1 MQISSISITRKYI
14 KLFSLA
20 FIFIVFSGFLP
31 ASPEEGMYPL
41 SELNKIDFKKAG
53 FRISPEDIY
62 NPGSISLV
70 DAMVNLSGC
79 SGSFVSGEGLI
90 ITNHHCAFRA
100 IADASSLEN
109 NYLENGFS
117 SKSREG
123 EIPAAGITAS
133 IIESYSDV
141 SERVLEAITALS
153 GADRKK
159 KLSRVLKEI
168 EKENTNES
176 ASVTASVAEM
186 IPGSSYVLFVYKTL
200 KDIRI
205 VYAPPRSIGEFG
217 GESDNWVWPR
227 HTGDFTFL
235 RAYVSEDGTSEKYDS
250 TNVPFRPK
258 RFLEIDPTGVS
269 ENDLVFIMGY
279 PARTFRHRPSFFLRY
294 QNEYELP
301 LIQKHYAYA
310 IDYMEELSKESDALR
325 LKYASTIKSL
335 ANREK
340 NYRGKLKGIRKLDL
354 ISSKVKEEREL
365 QNFINSDSDLKEKYG
380 MLFPSLTKAYEEYT
394 SQSAADLWFQVM
406 ARICSEVTSFSAVS
420 EMNQELLKEDDK
432 RISTYKEENLIRT
445 RSRISGDFKEKDT
458 LTLRKFMDYMFT
470 EGAETPGIKE
480 IITQNGKYSA
490 TESAGIVFNFL
501 ISLDKDSLEVL
512 MSDQESLASCPK
524 EIADFFTALSEKKS
538 GIAHKNEEFE
548 GTLNKLYADLTEV
561 KMLWDKRGFIPD
573 ANRTMRL
580 TYGEIKGYSPA
591 DAMEYKPLTT
601 LAGVLEKSHQTG
613 DYYLPDNVKAT
624 YQQYLADDKNPRIP
638 VAMLYNTDTSGGNS
652 GSPVLNS
659 EGKLVG
665 VNFDRAFEA
674 TINDFAWDDSY
685 SRSIGVDIRYVLWVV
700 GNIGDGTEL
709 LKELGTPDTKI
720 MK

>member
-20 FIFIVFSGFLP
+20 FSFIVFSGFLP
-31 ASPEEGMYPL
+31 AAPEEGMYPL
-41 SELNKIDFKKAG
+41 SELNQIDFKKAG

-117 SKSREG
+117 SKSREE

-141 SERVLEAITALS
+141 SDRVLEAITGLS

-186 IPGSSYVLFVYKTL
+186 IPGSSYVLFIYKTL

-310 IDYMEELSKESDALR
+310 IDYMEELGKESDALR

-365 QNFINSDSDLKEKYG
+365 QNFINSDSDLKQKYG

-406 ARICSEVTSFSAVS
+406 ARICSEVTSFSAVY

-432 RISTYKEENLIRT
+432 RISAYKEENLIRT

-490 TESAGIVFNFL
+490 SESAGIVFNFL

-601 LAGVLEKSHQTG
+601 LAGVLEKSHQAG

-624 YQQYLADDKNPRIP
+624 YQQYSADDKNPRIP